1 MKKVMPYLLI
11 ALFVP
16 QTDLHAQSPIVQQ
29 IINSVNIDSLIY
41 FVREL
46 SGNVPTTINGTSQ
59 TILSRH
65 KDQPGNALAE
75 AYIRQKLEAYGLIT
89 TTQSFGSTGKNVFA
103 RQLGT
108 QYPNKQFIINA
119 HYDALPS
126 GSIAPGADDNASG
139 TAAVI
144 EAARIFTKHSFPF
157 TIVYALWDEEEI
169 GIFGSNY
176 YATQAAAVG
185 DSIIGVITLDG
196 LGYDFNNGG
205 VVNIQNRAN
214 VSLVQLYDNMVEVNK
229 QYGIHLGIVQTPP
242 YAFSDHANFWYN
254 GYDAILLSIDV
265 NSYDWQYNQTVNDL
279 VHFLSQPDYL
289 KTAKLA

>member
-11 ALFVP
+11 ALFFP

-75 AYIRQKLEAYGLIT
+75 AYIRQKLEAYGLTT

-126 GSIAPGADDNASG
+126 GSIAPGADDDASG

-176 YATQAAAVG
+176 YATQAAAAG

-205 VVNIQNRAN
+205 IVNIQNRAN

-229 QYGIHLGIVQTPP
+229 QYGIHLGRVPGRGDGRAP
-242 YAFSDHANFWYN
+242 
-254 GYDAILLSIDV
+254 LRL
-265 NSYDWQYNQTVNDL
+265 
-279 VHFLSQPDYL
+279 
-289 KTAKLA
+289 